1 MIMNLLGLSI
11 ITVALN
17 CEKMLEECYSRIAA
31 QDYPKDKIELLIVDG
46 GSTDGTRRVAERWGA
61 RVING
66 GYRDNQE
73 ARRYVGFRNASNEIL
88 VYIDSD
94 NLITEKDWLARMVK
108 PFMEDPGIVA
118 TQTLR
123 YGYEKGLSIM
133 NRYFALFGFN
143 DPVAYYLGKADRL
156 PWFEDRWNLLGE
168 VVTEKED
175 YYKIRFRPSSLP
187 TIGCN
192 GFLIRKSVFDTLD
205 CRPENF
211 FHTDVNYDIIKKGI
225 AYYGIV
231 KTEIVHATG
240 DTFIKSIKK
249 RMKYMSVHHHE
260 LGSTRRYKIFDSANP
275 RDIFNLVKFIIF
287 ACTFVEPL
295 YRSFKGFMKI
305 RDFAWFI
312 HPFACAGFIFGY
324 GYSTLLN
331 LVQGSRK

>member
-1 MIMNLLGLSI
+1 MIMNLPGLSI

-31 QDYPKDKIELLIVDG
+31 QDYPKDKIELLLVDG
-46 GSTDGTRRVAERWGA
+46 GSTDGTRRVGERWGA

-94 NLITEKDWLARMVK
+94 NLITKKDWLARMVK

-123 YGYEKGLSIM
+123 YGYEKGLSVM

-156 PWFEDRWNLLGE
+156 AWYEDRWNLLGE
-168 VVTEKED
+168 VVGENAE
-175 YYKIRFRPSSLP
+175 YYKVKFAPKTLP
-187 TIGCN
+187 TVGCN
-192 GFLIRKSVFDTLD
+192 GFLIRRRAFESLD
-205 CRPENF
+205 CRPEDF
-211 FHTDVNYDIIKKGI
+211 FHIDVNYDVIKMGMTDF
-225 AYYGIV
+225 GIV

-240 DTFIKSIKK
+240 DTFLKSIRK
-249 RMKYMSVHHHE
+249 RMRYIGIHHQKM
-260 LGSTRRYKIFDSANP
+260 GQTRRYKLFDSSNP
-275 RDIFNLVKFIIF
+275 KDLLNLLKFMFF
-287 ACTFVEPL
+287 ACTFVEPFL
-295 YRSFKGFMKI
+295 RSLRGFLRI
-305 RDFAWFI
+305 RDVAWFV
-312 HPFACAGFIFGY
+312 HPFACVGFVFGY
-324 GYSTLLN
+324 CYSTATN
-331 LVQGSRK
+331 LFKR